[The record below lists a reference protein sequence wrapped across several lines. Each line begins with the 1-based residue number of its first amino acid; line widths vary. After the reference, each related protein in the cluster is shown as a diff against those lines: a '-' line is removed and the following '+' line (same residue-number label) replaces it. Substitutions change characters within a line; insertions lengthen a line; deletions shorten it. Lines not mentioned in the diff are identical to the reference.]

1 MYFLLR
7 ITDRYDIKRKSGED
21 ASRDDFKKL
30 TRND

>member
-1 MYFLLR
+1 MHLLLR
-7 ITDRYDIKRKSGED
+7 IADRYDIKRKSDED